1 MNMLKT
7 AFAILASAM
16 LVGAQTVFA
25 FQPIAPAK
33 SQVCG
38 CCACK
43 KMNCCVAQPTSTPQ
57 PVPASPARTVSQ
69 NNLQII
75 AAVVSL
81 LLHAPEKS
89 AEPISF
95 TSFSPLHLIVVP
107 LYELNCS
114 YLI

>member
-1 MNMLKT
+1 MNFLKT
-7 AFAILASAM
+7 TFAILASVM
-16 LVGAQTVFA
+16 LVGTQAVFA
-25 FQPIAPAK
+25 VPSVAPTK

-43 KMNCCVAQPTSTPQ
+43 KMNCCVAQPTSVPQ
-57 PVPASPARTVSQ
+57 PIPASPARTVSQ
-69 NNLQII
+69 NNLPII
-75 AAVVSL
+75 AVVVSSL
-81 LLHAPEKS
+81 LQAPEES

-95 TSFSPLHLIVVP
+95 APFSSLHVTAVP

>member
-1 MNMLKT
+1 MHIAKT
-7 AFAILASAM
+7 AFAILASLL
-16 LVGAQTVFA
+16 LVGTQAAFA
-25 FQPIAPAK
+25 FGQDSSPT
-33 SQVCG
+33 SHECG
-38 CCACK
+38 CCSCK
-43 KMNCCVAQPTSTPQ
+43 QMDCCMAQPTSTPQ
-57 PVPASPARTVSQ
+57 PIPTSPVRTVTQ

-81 LLHAPEKS
+81 LLQAPEKS

-95 TSFSPLHLIVVP
+95 PPFSSLHVTAVP